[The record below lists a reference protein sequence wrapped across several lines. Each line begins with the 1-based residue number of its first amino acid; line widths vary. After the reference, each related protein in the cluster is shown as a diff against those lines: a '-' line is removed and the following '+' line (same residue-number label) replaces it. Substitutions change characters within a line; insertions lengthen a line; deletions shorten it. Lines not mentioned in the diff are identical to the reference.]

1 MISDKQLL
9 KQFNEHKDEAF
20 RSLASQKEAARQ
32 AYDFYAGNEMTYKTG
47 ASQDDKK
54 MVNVNQVKP
63 FIDSVQGF
71 LIQNR
76 RNAVYH
82 AAIWDNDEQR
92 QKSGYINRMSQYFR
106 DNANADQVES
116 DQDRDMLIC
125 GIGATDTNLTYN
137 DYDATTDPNGEIVKE
152 CIPIIYE
159 AWWDPAAKAKNLTD
173 ASYVFRAKTFHLEA
187 AKDLFDRPEQDFTTV
202 MQDSRDGGKF
212 FDSQQ
217 NATIS
222 VELDKVNKDM
232 VNVYYYQWC
241 EINKFYRIKNPLP
254 QILEVNPDGAIAIMQ
269 ILEGLKAQ
277 RINIT
282 HNRRE
287 SQEDIFDFKP
297 DSEILI
303 VPSNLKEPV
312 RNVFLQFGID
322 LDFEEGKRK
331 EFFTGIISGEKV
343 FTKYKNI
350 DQTGFSIKFK
360 TGFYDINN
368 ALWFGMVRS
377 LQTPALFV
385 GKLTTET
392 LNIISASAKPGVLY
406 ETGAVENPDGFEK
419 KYAINGSAIEVE
431 DGAISGGKI
440 RDKQV
445 MTNISGYADML
456 AFFQQG
462 FNNALGIGSG
472 FFGAVESKEET
483 GILQRQRV
491 KRTISILANYFD
503 SVTLYQ
509 KLEAK
514 SFLPLMRALAE
525 ESADRLLMITGENGV
540 VSFERFGADEFAD
553 RYEVTVGEAPDTD
566 TAKQDAID
574 ATVALADRLLA
585 SQDPNERSKGT
596 QIATLVYDLLPGV
609 PNDVKR
615 KVEAIMMDPE
625 PTPEQIQQQQQEQQL
640 RQQAQMLELEE
651 KQVDIASKQADI
663 NQSEAKVRESESKTI
678 KNLSE
683 GRKVDTE
690 TEIMEEG
697 GIQDYSTTNII

>member
-1 MISDKQLL
+1 
-9 KQFNEHKDEAF
+9 
-20 RSLASQKEAARQ
+20 
-32 AYDFYAGNEMTYKTG
+32 
-47 ASQDDKK
+47 
-54 MVNVNQVKP
+54 
-63 FIDSVQGF
+63 
-71 LIQNR
+71 
-76 RNAVYH
+76 
-82 AAIWDNDEQR
+82 
-92 QKSGYINRMSQYFR
+92 
-106 DNANADQVES
+106 
-116 DQDRDMLIC
+116 
-125 GIGATDTNLTYN
+125 
-137 DYDATTDPNGEIVKE
+137 
-152 CIPIIYE
+152 
-159 AWWDPAAKAKNLTD
+159 
-173 ASYVFRAKTFHLEA
+173 
-187 AKDLFDRPEQDFTTV
+187 
-202 MQDSRDGGKF
+202 
-212 FDSQQ
+212 
-217 NATIS
+217 
-222 VELDKVNKDM
+222 
-232 VNVYYYQWC
+232 
-241 EINKFYRIKNPLP
+241 
-254 QILEVNPDGAIAIMQ
+254 MQ

-277 RINIT
+277 RANIT

-297 DSEILI
+297 DGEILI

-360 TGFYDINN
+360 TGFYDMNN

-406 ETGAVENPDGFEK
+406 ETGAVEDPRKFEQ

-431 DGAISGGKI
+431 DGAISGAKI

-445 MTNISGYADML
+445 MTNISGYSDML

-483 GILQRQRV
+483 GVLQRQRV

-540 VSFERFGADEFAD
+540 VNFERFGADEFAD

-615 KVEAIMMDPE
+615 KVEAIMIDPE